1 MDRATWRRGDQG
13 PCFNQSRANHSQMVN
28 RGGGHHQS
36 HGGDRNGGRGQTS
49 PKKSS
54 DPDDA
59 SLFPWFRQIPK
70 TGKGPTLGRH
80 KLETFF
86 KTAARLV
93 EQDND
98 NISQQIVTKLSTAGG
113 LLRISEL
120 TMFSNSNVD
129 AVISYTTF
137 EELYFPF
144 LKVVGDKRVMDS
156 RASANELGIVY
167 NCIYGVAGRNATTLF
182 KFFAKAFRNKI
193 EASSDPQDY
202 QSLYVWAVYILR
214 TLAKL
219 LASCQSASLHEEF
232 KEFVDAAEFFMSIV
246 QDDFK
251 DSLVEQEAKQDMKT
265 ICQYL
270 NYGTDM
276 SILDTQ
282 PTTSTRRA
290 LAFELE
296 VDGPGTLSSQGPR
309 HNNDHEEIQSIKIL
323 PTMEEILS
331 ERAEYLPTKESASW
345 HVTGMNGLI
354 DRQFRLLREDTV
366 GQLRD
371 CVRTVMEEVNSG
383 MQGHGGGRSYNALR
397 FHTYHRV
404 LFGDVTYDK
413 KKRLHVVASFDQ
425 PQELYLKD
433 PSYRKKWW
441 EESRQ
446 LQVDA
451 LVCVVD
457 SSGHTLFFSVCER
470 NGKSDEEDISENDA
484 GPQMGN
490 HKRTKLDLWSNE
502 HEATIT
508 LRLIDLT
515 HQSFTPM
522 LGRLRSDND
531 YRQILVEFP
540 GVILPSFKP
549 TLEALQRMIREGNTP
564 FSGLL
569 APQVS
574 TPALE
579 KAVQAPRYSRQPQFT
594 FDLETLLSG
603 TDPLLLRD
611 IASIDF
617 DQLLERSTL
626 DKAQA
631 GALVRALL
639 RDLALIQGPPGT
651 GKSFVAV
658 QMVKVLLQRREKA
671 QMGPIVIV

>member
-1 MDRATWRRGDQG
+1 MDRATWRRGGQG
-13 PCFNQSRANHSQMVN
+13 PCFSQSQANRPPTIN
-28 RGGGHHQS
+28 RGGGHQKS
-36 HGGDRNGGRGQTS
+36 YGGDRNRERGQTTL
-49 PKKSS
+49 KKST

-70 TGKGPTLGRH
+70 TGKGPVLGRH
-80 KLETFF
+80 KLGMFF
-86 KTAARLV
+86 KTAAHLV

-98 NISQQIVTKLSTAGG
+98 NISQQIITKLSTAGG
-113 LLRISEL
+113 LLRIAEL

-129 AVISYTTF
+129 AVTSYTTF
-137 EELYFPF
+137 EELYYPF
-144 LKVVGDKRVMDS
+144 LKVVGDKRVLDS

-182 KFFAKAFRNKI
+182 SYFAKAFRAKI
-193 EASSDPQDY
+193 EASNDAQDY
-202 QSLYVWAVYILR
+202 RGLYIWAVYILR

-219 LASCQSASLHEEF
+219 LASCQSASLHKEF
-232 KEFVDAAEFFMSIV
+232 KEIVDAAEFFMNIV

-251 DSLVEQEAKQDMKT
+251 DSLVEQEAKQDMKM

-270 NYGTDM
+270 DYGTDM
-276 SILDTQ
+276 SVMDMQ
-282 PTTSTRRA
+282 ATTSTRRA

-309 HNNDHEEIQSIKIL
+309 HNNDHEDIESIKIL

-331 ERAEYLPTKESASW
+331 ERSEYLPTKEPASW

-371 CVRTVMEEVNSG
+371 CVRSVMDEVNSE
-383 MQGHGGGRSYNALR
+383 MQGHGAGRSYHALR
-397 FHTYHRV
+397 FHTYRRV
-404 LFGDVTYDK
+404 LFGNVTYDR

-425 PQELYLKD
+425 PHELYLKD
-433 PSYRKKWW
+433 SAYRKKRWD
-441 EESRQ
+441 ESRQ

-457 SSGHTLFFSVCER
+457 SFGHTLFFSVCER
-470 NGKSDEEDISENDA
+470 NGKSDEEDLSESDALPQISV
-484 GPQMGN
+484 
-490 HKRTKLDLWSNE
+490 HKRTSLNLWSNE
-502 HEATIT
+502 REATIT

-522 LGRLRSDND
+522 LGRLHSDND
-531 YRQILVEFP
+531 YRQTLVEFP

-549 TLEALQRMIREGNTP
+549 TLEALQRMVREGNTP

-574 TPALE
+574 TPAIE
-579 KAVQAPRYSRQPQFT
+579 KATQPPRYSRQPHFT
-594 FDLETLLSG
+594 FDLESILTAEH
-603 TDPLLLRD
+603 PLLLRD
-611 IASIDF
+611 IASADF

-658 QMVKVLLQRREKA
+658 QMVKVLLQRRVKA
-671 QMGPIVIV
+671 QMGPIIIV